1 MRAFQLTAILIPW
14 VTFAQNAVGDLGG
27 TRPGRQVGVARAY
40 LALEIVGLVAG
51 AGLAYEAAAGYR
63 DHRRFPRDGDLIA
76 VGLHQMHLYCTG
88 QGEPTVILEAPQTGL
103 SAMWRPVQESVSRFT
118 RVCSYDRAGF
128 GWSEP
133 GPAPRTSKQI
143 ALELHALLAQ
153 AAVPPPF
160 VLVGFSF
167 GGFHVR
173 VYAGQFPAEVAG
185 VVLVDASH
193 PDQAARLHLPEDPT
207 QPFRK
212 WQPFIPLLHRF
223 GILRIGLHYDEPAL
237 ASLPQDVRARVLY
250 LRDKTSAYRTL
261 FREGAAWAESA
272 DQVRKS
278 GDLGAKPLIVLTGGR
293 VADPAWR
300 TLWIDGLQAEMA
312 HLSSRGKQIVVDNS
326 GHGIPFDAP
335 DAVVNAI
342 QEICAVVHA
351 DAVKQ

>member
-1 MRAFQLTAILIPW
+1 VA
-14 VTFAQNAVGDLGG
+14 FAQNAADDPGG
-27 TRPGRQVGVARAY
+27 NRPRRHAGVARVY
-40 LALEIVGLVAG
+40 VALGIAGLVAG
-51 AGLAYEAAAGYR
+51 MGLAYEAAADYR
-63 DHRRFPRDGDLIA
+63 DHRRFPREGDLIA
-76 VGLHQMHLYCTG
+76 VGLHRMHLYCTG
-88 QGEPTVILEAPQTGL
+88 QGGPAVILEAPQTGL
-103 SAMWRPVQESVSRFT
+103 SALWRPVQEAVSRLT

-153 AAVPPPF
+153 AGVPPPY

-207 QPFRK
+207 QPFKK
-212 WQPFIPLLHRF
+212 WEPFIPLMHRF

-237 ASLPQDVRARVLY
+237 ASLPKDVRGEILY

-261 FREGAAWAESA
+261 SREGAAWAESA

-293 VADPAWR
+293 VAEPAWR
-300 TLWIDGLQAEMA
+300 TLWVDGLQAEMV
-312 HLSSRGKQIVVDNS
+312 HLSSRGKQIVLNNS

-335 DAVVNAI
+335 DAAVDAI
-342 QEICAVVHA
+342 QEICNVVHA
-351 DAVKQ
+351 DESKK